1 MKRNRRRRGFDE
13 ERKRQLRNNLRD
25 YFISSKHLT
34 YGNNYSNLGSNI
46 PQGDFSEAAFGSADH
61 QLDPQG
67 QLEKAKQANYNFGDI
82 GITPESANQNG
93 NPQQEQRSPQENQQ
107 ETLNNEQQNQTEQ
120 SDRESSEKEQQIDR
134 GDRTPGDKADKE
146 EKQKPN
152 QEEDTS
158 PYTRYQ
164 LEQLEKERENEYKDA
179 GKIQTL
185 VDLPAALE
193 SDNRELGH
201 SVKAFADPYLI
212 LKELLWMAGRQNPN
226 LDVIQRL
233 WLVWTKWYSY
243 YSAWYVVNRD
253 EERFLP
259 GSNRILVN
267 QSRNKSN
274 YQYRGIHELETCH
287 LENSMLQVMRW
298 EFARK
303 TEMER
308 QFNPMPNLSQLH
320 GYFVGLRRRQ
330 WDSTSWQYRVN
341 LGAQLMIE
349 EVDEQL
355 QFTST
360 PDDE

>member
-1 MKRNRRRRGFDE
+1 MKRRRRRGFDE

-34 YGNNYSNLGSNI
+34 YGNNSAGQNI
-46 PQGDFSEAAFGSADH
+46 PTGGFSEAAFGSADH
-61 QLDPQG
+61 QLDPQS
-67 QLEKAKQANYNFGDI
+67 QLEKARQANYNFANI
-82 GITPESANQNG
+82 GITPESVGQNPNQNQ
-93 NPQQEQRSPQENQQ
+93 NQEQRSPEEDQQQANQEK
-107 ETLNNEQQNQTEQ
+107 E
-120 SDRESSEKEQQIDR
+120 SEKLSQDQEQDQEKSPS
-134 GDRTPGDKADKE
+134 GEKQQDKE
-146 EKQKPN
+146 GKEKKQEK
-152 QEEDTS
+152 EEDTS

-164 LEQLEKERENEYKDA
+164 LEQLEKEREQEYKDTN
-179 GKIQTL
+179 KIQTL

-193 SDNRELGH
+193 SDNRDLGH
-201 SVKAFADPYLI
+201 SVKAFADPFVI

-233 WLVWTKWYSY
+233 WLVWTKWYGY
-243 YSAWYVVNRD
+243 YTAWFAINRD
-253 EERFLP
+253 EQRFLP
-259 GSNRILVN
+259 GSNRTLVN
-267 QSRNKSN
+267 QDRNKSN
-274 YQYRGIHELETCH
+274 YQYRGIHELETYH

-308 QFNPMPNLSQLH
+308 QFNPMPTVSQLH

-341 LGAQLMIE
+341 LGSQLFIE
-349 EVDEQL
+349 EDDEQL

-360 PDDE
+360 PEDE